1 VPCSGMVQFT
11 IIPRGR
17 GYWIEAT
24 GEDGSRETVERYD
37 TEDAAIRRLRVLQ
50 ERTESARG
58 RVQLCG
64 RRQRPGTDRH

>member
-1 VPCSGMVQFT
+1 MVHFT

-24 GEDGSRETVERYD
+24 REDGSHETVERYD

-50 ERTESARG
+50 DRAEFVEGQSSAM
-58 RVQLCG
+58 
-64 RRQRPGTDRH
+64 RPAPKTRH